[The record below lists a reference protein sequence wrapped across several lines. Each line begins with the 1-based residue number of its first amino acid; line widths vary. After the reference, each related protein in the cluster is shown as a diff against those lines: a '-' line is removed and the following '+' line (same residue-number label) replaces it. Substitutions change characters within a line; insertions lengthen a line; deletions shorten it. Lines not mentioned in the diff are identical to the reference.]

1 MKDRKVKEIEETE
14 LHLRIKTD
22 EFVDDY
28 GRTIIKSE
36 WIKANGEVSLGSMAK
51 PNKKV
56 LEIKYNVPN
65 DKPLFKRLMG
75 E

>member
-1 MKDRKVKEIEETE
+1 MKEPKIKDIENSELFIRVKTEEYVNQDG
-14 LHLRIKTD
+14 RI
-22 EFVDDY
+22 F
-28 GRTIIKSE
+28 IKSE
-36 WIKANGEVSLGSMAK
+36 WVKSNGEVSLGSMAK

-56 LEIKYNVPN
+56 LEIKYNVPD